1 MSRRDLECELVLDK
15 HRNSRMH
22 PGKHLLVALE
32 RNMASL
38 ALYDFLAL
46 TLALN
51 LGHGIV

>member
-1 MSRRDLECELVLDK
+1 MLDMQG
-15 HRNSRMH
+15 NSRMH
-22 PGKHLLVALE
+22 PVKHLLVALG
-32 RNMASL
+32 RNMARL

>member
-1 MSRRDLECELVLDK
+1 MLDK